1 MCVLP
6 SGYVLVAIGVCEK
19 MKKVMVD
26 YSLLYA
32 LKRVKSNLLCVKCNL
47 AHGNYNS
54 TSQFYKSN

>member
-1 MCVLP
+1 MWLMP

-19 MKKVMVD
+19 MKKVMAD

-32 LKRVKSNLLCVKCNL
+32 LKRVKCNL